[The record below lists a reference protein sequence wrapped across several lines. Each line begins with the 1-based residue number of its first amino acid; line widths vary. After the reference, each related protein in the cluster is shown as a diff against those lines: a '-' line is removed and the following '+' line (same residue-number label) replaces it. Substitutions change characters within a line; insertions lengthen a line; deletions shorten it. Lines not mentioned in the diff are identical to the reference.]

1 MEIKHA
7 SFFGGAQKTITPEY
21 HDSVMIGEYLAEKDY
36 IVLNGGYSGLM
47 EGVSKGVMNKNGIVI
62 GYTVKTFGSIKGNKY
77 LSATIVCEDI
87 YERLRCLVDVSSVFI
102 IQKGGIGTLT
112 ELMLLLDISR
122 KKSVKPKILVFGNE
136 WKDILTYLSSM
147 IPDEIYS
154 HIHFLDSVVQ
164 LEEHL

>member
-1 MEIKHA
+1 MKIKHA
-7 SFFGGAQKTITPEY
+7 SFFGGAQKLASPEY
-21 HDSVMIGEYLAEKDY
+21 DDSVTIGEYLAKKDY
-36 IVLNGGYSGLM
+36 IVLNGGYHGLM

-62 GYTVKTFGSIKGNKY
+62 GYTVKSFGSTKGNKY

-102 IQKGGIGTLT
+102 VQKGGIGTLT

-122 KKSVKPKILVFGNE
+122 KKEVKPKILVFGND

-147 IPDEIYS
+147 IPDDIYR
-154 HIHFLDSVVQ
+154 HVYFLDSVVQ